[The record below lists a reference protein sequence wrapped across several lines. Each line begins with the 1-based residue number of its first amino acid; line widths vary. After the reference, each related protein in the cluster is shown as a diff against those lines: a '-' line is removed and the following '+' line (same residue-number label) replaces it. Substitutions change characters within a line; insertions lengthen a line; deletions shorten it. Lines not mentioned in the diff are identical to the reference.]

1 MFGHVFKYR
10 LRCVVRDKEMMFW
23 TLLFPIV
30 LATLFNFA
38 FSNLNAHEIFQSV
51 PLAVVDNQAYRG
63 NTALK
68 EILASVSEEGA
79 GASGQA
85 APFFTLHVVEQKK
98 AEEMLH
104 AGEVSGI
111 LELDGGPRLTF
122 KQSGMNQTIIKAFFD
137 QYIQTTSMVTSILA
151 GNPDAPGQG
160 LFESLGAGK
169 TSLKEVNASP
179 VTPDNTL
186 VYFYTIIAMACFYGG
201 FQGLKEVNAIQANLS
216 KQAARVNVS
225 PTRKLKIFLTSLSA
239 ATLVQFAAIMLL
251 LAYLAFVIGVDFGP
265 QIGYILLFCLSG
277 CVTGVAFGTMLGV
290 LIKGGE
296 GIKTGILISSTM
308 VMSFLAGMM
317 FVQVKYAVTDA
328 FPALAYLNPVNVITD
343 GFYAL
348 YYYDTHTRYFIN
360 LALLWAFTAL
370 FSVVSVFRLRRLKYA
385 SI

>member
-1 MFGHVFKYR
+1 MFKHIFKYR
-10 LRCVVRDKEMMFW
+10 LRCVIRDKEMMFW

-38 FSNLNAHEIFQSV
+38 FSNLNEQEIFRSV
-51 PLAVVDNQAYRG
+51 PLAVVDNQAYRD
-63 NTALK
+63 NA
-68 EILASVSEEGA
+68 EIKKILA
-79 GASGQA
+79 GASGEGGASGQE
-85 APFFTLHVVEQKK
+85 APFFVLHVVAQED
-98 AEEMLH
+98 AEELLH

-111 LELDGGPRLTF
+111 LNMDDGPRLTF
-122 KQSGMNQTIIKAFFD
+122 KKSGMNQTIIKSFFD
-137 QYIQTTSMVTSILA
+137 QYRQTSSMVMSILA

-169 TSLKEVNASP
+169 TRIQEVNASP

-201 FQGLKEVNAIQANLS
+201 FQGMKEVNAIQANLS

-239 ATLVQFAAIMLL
+239 ATLVQFSAILLL
-251 LAYLAFVIGVDFGP
+251 LAYLAFVIRVDFGP

-277 CVTGVAFGTMLGV
+277 CITGVAFGTMLGILV
-290 LIKGGE
+290 KGGE
-296 GIKTGILISSTM
+296 GIKSGILISTTM

-317 FVQVKYAVTDA
+317 FVQVKYDVTNAV
-328 FPALAYLNPVNVITD
+328 PALAYLNPVNVITD

-348 YYYDTHTRYFIN
+348 YYYETHTRYFIN
-360 LALLWAFTAL
+360 LGLLWAFTAL

>member
-1 MFGHVFKYR
+1 
-10 LRCVVRDKEMMFW
+10 MMFW

-38 FSNLNAHEIFQSV
+38 FSNLNEQEIFRSV
-51 PLAVVDNQAYRG
+51 PLAVVDNQAYRD
-63 NTALK
+63 NA
-68 EILASVSEEGA
+68 EIKKILA
-79 GASGQA
+79 GASGEGGASGQE
-85 APFFTLHVVEQKK
+85 APFFVLHVVAQED
-98 AEEMLH
+98 AEELLH

-111 LELDGGPRLTF
+111 LNMDGGPRLTF
-122 KQSGMNQTIIKAFFD
+122 KKSGMNQTIIKSFFD
-137 QYIQTTSMVTSILA
+137 QYRQTSSMVMSILA

-169 TSLKEVNASP
+169 TRIQEVNASP

-201 FQGLKEVNAIQANLS
+201 FQGMKEVNAIQANLS

-239 ATLVQFAAIMLL
+239 ATLVQFSAILLL
-251 LAYLAFVIGVDFGP
+251 LAYLAFVIRVDFGP

-277 CVTGVAFGTMLGV
+277 CITGVAFGTMLGILV
-290 LIKGGE
+290 KGGE
-296 GIKTGILISSTM
+296 GIKSGILISTTM

-317 FVQVKYAVTDA
+317 FVQVKYDVTNAV
-328 FPALAYLNPVNVITD
+328 PALAYLNPVNVITD

-348 YYYDTHTRYFIN
+348 YYYETHTRYFIN
-360 LALLWAFTAL
+360 LGLLWAFTAL